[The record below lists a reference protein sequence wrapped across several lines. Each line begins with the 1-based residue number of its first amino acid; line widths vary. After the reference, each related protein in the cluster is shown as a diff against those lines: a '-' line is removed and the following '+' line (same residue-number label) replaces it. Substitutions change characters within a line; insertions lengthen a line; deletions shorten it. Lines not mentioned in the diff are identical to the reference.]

1 MCRLYTLYLNWE
13 PLDMIQSIHTHFI
26 IQTYYVNRHKY
37 RHKPSFAF
45 ALWNC
50 TDGIVNYIRLS
61 HLFKCNYVDNKTT
74 KCRWNFIFAN
84 SSTQRACECDSYFRA
99 LFISPFSSW
108 FDESLTSA
116 FLITN
121 GMIYIFRSRSKHIVR
136 WWYSVLRIRFDAKS
150 KWIRDCLIYWW
161 WWRRRRWRRSWMKCG
176 KGKVWVLGAGSS
188 RFRLYYTCERCFI
201 QFVRWWMENR
211 IINGKKSWDL

>member
-13 PLDMIQSIHTHFI
+13 TLDMIQSIHTHTSTSRRITLTDTSTDTNHHSRLHCEIARMVSLITFVFPI
-26 IQTYYVNRHKY
+26 CLNAITLTIKRPNAGRISFSPIQ
-37 RHKPSFAF
+37 
-45 ALWNC
+45 ALN
-50 TDGIVNYIRLS
+50 VL
-61 HLFKCNYVDNKTT
+61 LVV
-74 KCRWNFIFAN
+74 
-84 SSTQRACECDSYFRA
+84 ECDSYFRA

-176 KGKVWVLGAGSS
+176 KGKV
-188 RFRLYYTCERCFI
+188 
-201 QFVRWWMENR
+201 
-211 IINGKKSWDL
+211 